1 MRYLDENPLT
11 VEEFNAYTDKMVVVG
26 EYGVNDGE
34 YAWAVD
40 APYRVTVDC
49 SVDEYERGMSPI
61 VTGIETY
68 DEELKTWK
76 MFALDSY
83 PTDSELDIS
92 FLSEEIPKGL
102 TLDESI
108 DWCLEAD

>member
-1 MRYLDENPLT
+1 MRYLDENPFT
-11 VEEFNAYTDKMVVVG
+11 VEEFNTYTDKMVVVG

-40 APYRVTVDC
+40 APYRVTVNC

-68 DEELKTWK
+68 DEGLKTWK

-83 PTDSELDIS
+83 PYESELDIS
-92 FLSEEIPKGL
+92 FLSEELPKGL
-102 TLDESI
+102 TLDEAL
-108 DWCLEAD
+108 DWCVEE

>member
-11 VEEFNAYTDKMVVVG
+11 AEEFNAYTDEMTVVG

-34 YAWAVD
+34 YAWSVD
-40 APYRVTVDC
+40 APYRITVDC

-76 MFALDSY
+76 MFALDCD
-83 PTDSELDIS
+83 PELDIS
-92 FLSEEIPKGL
+92 FLSEEIPKDL

>member
-1 MRYLDENPLT
+1 MRYLDENPFT
-11 VEEFNAYTDKMVVVG
+11 VEKFNTYTDKMVAVG

-68 DEELKTWK
+68 DEGLKTWK
-76 MFALDSY
+76 VFALDCD
-83 PTDSELDIS
+83 PELDIS
-92 FLSEEIPKGL
+92 FLSEEMPKGL
-102 TLDESI
+102 TLDEAL

>member
-1 MRYLDENPLT
+1 MRYLDENPFT
-11 VEEFNAYTDKMVVVG
+11 VEEFNTYTDKMVAVG

-49 SVDEYERGMSPI
+49 SVDEYDRGMEPAI
-61 VTGIETY
+61 TGIETY

-76 MFALDSY
+76 VFALDCD
-83 PTDSELDIS
+83 PELDIS
-92 FLSEEIPKGL
+92 FLS
-102 TLDESI
+102 DEAI
-108 DWCLEAD
+108 D

>member
-1 MRYLDENPLT
+1 MRYLDENPFT
-11 VEEFNAYTDKMVVVG
+11 VEEFNTYTDKMVAVG

-68 DEELKTWK
+68 DEGLKTWK
-76 MFALDSY
+76 VFALDCD
-83 PTDSELDIS
+83 PELDIS
-92 FLSEEIPKGL
+92 FLSEEMPKGL
-102 TLDESI
+102 TLDEAL